1 MVTVLLTAAMVT
13 AMAAGCG
20 SSSDSGSDK
29 KESYTIGIEQF
40 AEQIDTFGR
49 LRGDWYVDETME
61 PAENAPETPHSDSK
75 SPDYPKRDKT

>member
-1 MVTVLLTAAMVT
+1 MKKKMVTVLLTAAMVT

-40 AEQIDTFGR
+40 AWIDF
-49 LRGDWYVDETME
+49 YVRVVEGL
-61 PAENAPETPHSDSK
+61 
-75 SPDYPKRDKT
+75 

>member
-1 MVTVLLTAAMVT
+1 MKKKMVTVLLTAAMVT

-40 AEQIDTFGR
+40 AEHGSLDNCR
-49 LRGDWYVDETME
+49 KV
-61 PAENAPETPHSDSK
+61 S
-75 SPDYPKRDKT
+75 